1 MNETTL
7 QRWLDGEL
15 TEEEGAAFLAGLSE
29 DERRE
34 AAALATLCGEAAH
47 LPRPTPS
54 PDFAARVMVRVR
66 SRPAPRRSVWTW
78 LRAPRLSPLGA
89 LASAAAAAGLAFA
102 LATARAPAPATPA
115 AVADAAAPDA
125 GPGAVRARLVL
136 RAPEARAVAVAA
148 DFNGWDPATSR
159 MRRRE
164 GGVWILDVPLQPGRR
179 YQYMFVVDGRFV
191 TDPNAPASV
200 DDGFGGRNAVLEL

>member
-15 TEEEGAAFLAGLSE
+15 TREEGQAFLADLSAE
-29 DERRE
+29 ERRE
-34 AAALATLCGEAAH
+34 AEALAALCGEAAH
-47 LPRPTPS
+47 LPRPAPS

-66 SRPAPRRSVWTW
+66 SRPAPRRSIWTW

-89 LASAAAAAGLAFA
+89 LAGAAAAAGLAFA
-102 LATARAPAPATPA
+102 LATARAPAPATPGTVA
-115 AVADAAAPDA
+115 IADADAAR
-125 GPGAVRARLVL
+125 PGIVRTRLVL

-148 DFNGWDPATSR
+148 DFNGWDPAASR
-159 MRRRE
+159 MRRGE

-200 DDGFGGRNAVLEL
+200 EDGFGGRNAVLEL

>member
-1 MNETTL
+1 MNETRL

-15 TEEEGAAFLAGLSE
+15 THEEALAFLADLSE

-34 AAALATLCGEAAH
+34 AEALATLCGEAAH

-66 SRPAPRRSVWTW
+66 SRPAPRRGVWTW

-89 LASAAAAAGLAFA
+89 LAGAAAAAGLAFA
-102 LATARAPAPATPA
+102 LATARTPAPPTTA
-115 AVADAAAPDA
+115 AADAD

-148 DFNGWDPATSR
+148 DFNGWDPAASR
-159 MRRRE
+159 MRRGE
-164 GGVWILDVPLQPGRR
+164 GGVWILEVPLQPGRR